1 MASGGESKN
10 DDLSTAILKQKNRP
24 NRLIVDESINED
36 NSVVSLSQAKM
47 DELQLFRGDTVLLK
61 GKKRRE
67 TVCIV
72 LSDDSCSDEKVRMN
86 RVVRNNLRVR
96 LGDVISIQPCPDVK
110 YGKRIHVLPIDDTV
124 EGITGNLFEVYLK
137 PYFLEAYRPIRKGDI
152 FLVRGGMRAVE
163 FKVVETDPSPYCIVA
178 PDTVIHCEG
187 EPIKRED
194 EEESLNEVG
203 YDDIGG
209 VRKQLA
215 QIKEMVELPLRHPA
229 LFKAIGVKPPR
240 GILLYGPPG
249 TGKTLIARAVANE
262 TGAFFFLINGPEI
275 MSKLAGESESNLRKA
290 FEEAEKN
297 APAIIFID
305 ELDAIAPKRE
315 KTHGEVER
323 RIVSQLL
330 TLMDGLKQ
338 RAHVIVMAATNRP
351 NSIDP
356 ALRRFGELAERFF
369 ITLCTV
375 DQGWQI
381 VRHFLQLFRR
391 DPEAFPGQP
400 RDIVSPA
407 CPGSSPGLL
416 PGGAC
421 PEHLPRETSRRNPKQ
436 TPEPPQLPP
445 FDVEEQRLYSE
456 LLPGDRAPYPISK
469 GAPRHPTEEAHFGR
483 LYPGSYPFSHD
494 LELMTIGLWFLYGR
508 RVSGIEE
515 ILEVFLPPSDNIPS
529 RGQELSTST
538 VNSVGRELLTPSEV
552 PNGLPEFPR
561 GRPIVLLHGL
571 TELLPDPSF
580 CFRDHPGC
588 SSLGLR
594 VCLSCLRSPPSQP
607 GLMGLLQLDGIPYFQ
622 CPPLCSRIAPDGCIS
637 NGGGEHGR
645 FDREVDI
652 GIPDATG
659 RLEILQIHTKNMKLA
674 DDVDLEQVAN
684 ETHGHVGADLA
695 ALCSEAALQAIRKK
709 MDLIDLEDETIDA
722 EVMNSLAVTMDDFRW
737 ALSQSNPSA
746 LRETVVEVPNI
757 TWEDIG
763 GLDDVKRELQELV
776 QYPVEHPD
784 KFLKFGM
791 TPSKGVLF
799 YGPPGCGKTLLAKAI
814 ANECQANFI
823 SIKGPELLTMWFGE
837 SEANVRE
844 IFDKARQAA
853 PCVLFFDELD
863 SIAKA
868 RGGSVGDGGGA
879 ADRVINQILTEMDG
893 MSSKKNVFIIGA
905 TNRPDIIDP
914 AILRPGRLDQ
924 LIYIPLP
931 DEKSRMAILKANLR
945 KSPIAKDV
953 DVDFL
958 AKMTNGFSG
967 ADLTEI
973 CQRACKLAIRE
984 SIENEI
990 RRERERQTNP
1000 SAMEVEEDDPV
1011 PEIRKDHFEEAMR
1024 FARRSVSDNDI
1035 RKYEMFA
1042 QTLQQSRGFG
1052 SFRFPSSN
1060 QAGGGPSQGS
1070 AGGSGGNVFNE
1081 DNDDDL
1087 YG

>member
-47 DELQLFRGDTVLLK
+47 DELQLFRGDTVLMK

-72 LSDDSCSDEKVRMN
+72 LSDDTCSDEKVRMN

-187 EPIKRED
+187 EPIKREV
-194 EEESLNEVG
+194 SRLTSVLNCHGLNWTKWV
-203 YDDIGG
+203 
-209 VRKQLA
+209 
-215 QIKEMVELPLRHPA
+215 
-229 LFKAIGVKPPR
+229 
-240 GILLYGPPG
+240 
-249 TGKTLIARAVANE
+249 
-262 TGAFFFLINGPEI
+262 NG
-275 MSKLAGESESNLRKA
+275 SHVFSQ
-290 FEEAEKN
+290 
-297 APAIIFID
+297 
-305 ELDAIAPKRE
+305 
-315 KTHGEVER
+315 THGEVER

-356 ALRRFGELAERFF
+356 ALRRF
-369 ITLCTV
+369 
-375 DQGWQI
+375 
-381 VRHFLQLFRR
+381 
-391 DPEAFPGQP
+391 
-400 RDIVSPA
+400 
-407 CPGSSPGLL
+407 
-416 PGGAC
+416 
-421 PEHLPRETSRRNPKQ
+421 
-436 TPEPPQLPP
+436 
-445 FDVEEQRLYSE
+445 
-456 LLPGDRAPYPISK
+456 
-469 GAPRHPTEEAHFGR
+469 
-483 LYPGSYPFSHD
+483 
-494 LELMTIGLWFLYGR
+494 
-508 RVSGIEE
+508 
-515 ILEVFLPPSDNIPS
+515 
-529 RGQELSTST
+529 
-538 VNSVGRELLTPSEV
+538 
-552 PNGLPEFPR
+552 
-561 GRPIVLLHGL
+561 
-571 TELLPDPSF
+571 
-580 CFRDHPGC
+580 
-588 SSLGLR
+588 
-594 VCLSCLRSPPSQP
+594 
-607 GLMGLLQLDGIPYFQ
+607 
-622 CPPLCSRIAPDGCIS
+622 
-637 NGGGEHGR
+637 GR

-746 LRETVVEVPNI
+746 LRETIVEVPNI

-868 RGGSVGDGGGA
+868 RGGNVGDGGGA

-931 DEKSRMAILKANLR
+931 DEKSRIAILKANLR
-945 KSPIAKDV
+945 KSPISKDV
-953 DVDFL
+953 DVDYL

-1060 QAGGGPSQGS
+1060 QGGSGPSQGS
-1070 AGGSGGNVFNE
+1070 SGGGGGNIFNE
-1081 DNDDDL
+1081 DNEDDL